1 MRPVPF
7 DKIHMVRLRNR
18 AQPPI
23 APRIPAGHAITD
35 FAVSRVVSPTYD
47 LYWSLLDRVG
57 GHLGW
62 SSRRQVR
69 DRRFVEAILL
79 DPLTEL
85 LDLRVSGATVGY
97 SVAKFTAA
105 LRYEAEIQ
113 DFGFF
118 PEHTGRGYGSF
129 FLPGIILRLQD
140 VSDNLTRMLVTTRST
155 NGPRVPQFYGR
166 FGFSVFKVVH
176 HDATEH

>member
-1 MRPVPF
+1 MQPLPF
-7 DKIHMVRLRNR
+7 DKIHMVHLRNR

-23 APRIPAGHAITD
+23 APRVPPGRVMAD
-35 FAVSRVVSPTYD
+35 FEVSRVVSPTYD
-47 LYWSLLDRVG
+47 LYRSRLDRVG

-62 SSRRQVR
+62 STRRQVQ
-69 DRRFVEAILL
+69 DRHFVEGILF

-85 LDLRVSGATVGY
+85 LDLVVSGATVGY

-113 DFGFF
+113 DFGLF

-129 FLPGIILRLQD
+129 FLPAIILRLQD
-140 VSDNLTRMLVTTRST
+140 VSDNLTRILVTTRST
-155 NGPRVPQFYGR
+155 NGPRIPRFYGR
-166 FGFSVFKVVH
+166 FGFAVYKVVH
-176 HDATEH
+176 HEATEH